1 MNRSGSQ
8 GVWLIGAV
16 VLLFIFIVAGVVGM
30 IGGGDGT
37 GGEGGTGGTGGLA
50 GSPTAPAPENAVR
63 ISIASSNTKEKWLHA
78 AVDAFNAASLTD
90 SSLQVG
96 GRPVFVE
103 ILQETID
110 GKQVDYRSGTM
121 VSDTLAGKIKPTV
134 VSPGEESWIA
144 KLTREY
150 GAANNGAN
158 PIKASNN
165 PLVVRTPLVVAMWES
180 RAKALGCWPTP
191 GPGCTWEAL
200 RALAV
205 NPDGWG
211 AYGHPEWHKFRFGYG
226 YFGESNSGTLAVLA
240 MCLSGL
246 DKTGGLTVADVEPT
260 NGCGQFISDIEKAK
274 VHSGKSD
281 TWLIDKMITGGP
293 EYLDGVVTYE
303 SNVIATNLK
312 SAADM
317 REPLVSVYP
326 QDGTIVV
333 GHPYAILDGAPW
345 VNAEQAQAAAL
356 LRDHLLSSDQQ
367 GKLADF
373 GLRPADVSAKP
384 GSPID
389 ASHGANPDANIAA
402 LTVPETLVIDRVGEV
417 WHQVRKHAAIVI
429 VFDKSGSM
437 GGSKITSSIKGAQAF
452 VNKMESADY
461 LRWLPF
467 DNEIYQGAGGRKS
480 DIGEQLLGEIGS
492 TSADGGTALYDAVKQ
507 AYGELTALRATNGDS
522 MRYGIVVLS
531 DGADTTS
538 ETSLSQLETE
548 LAPAE
553 NDPFGI
559 QIHTIAI
566 GEDADQG
573 VLQKIAAASNG
584 RFWAPKT
591 DQDVVTVYKDIAAHY

>member
-1 MNRSGSQ
+1 MNRNGSQ
-8 GVWLIGAV
+8 GLWLIGAV
-16 VLLFIFIVAGVVGM
+16 VLLFIFLFAGALGL
-30 IGGGDGT
+30 IGGK
-37 GGEGGTGGTGGLA
+37 GGPGPSGS
-50 GSPTAPAPENAVR
+50 GSPSAVVPANAIT

-78 AVDAFNAASLTD
+78 AVEAFNAESAK
-90 SSLQVG
+90 SSALQVG
-96 GRPVFVE
+96 GKPVFVE

-110 GKQVDYRSGTM
+110 GKKVDYRSGTM
-121 VSDTLAGKIKPTV
+121 VSDTLGGKIKPTIL
-134 VSPGEESWIA
+134 SPGEESWIA
-144 KLTREY
+144 KFTREY
-150 GAANNGAN
+150 GAANNGTN
-158 PIKASNN
+158 PIKAASN
-165 PLVVRTPLVVAMWES
+165 PLVVRTPLVIAMWES
-180 RAKALGCWPTP
+180 RAKVLGCWPTP
-191 GPGCTWEAL
+191 GPDCTWQAL

-205 NPDGWG
+205 DPAGWG
-211 AYGHPEWHKFRFGYG
+211 AYQHPEWHKFRFGYG
-226 YFGESNSGTLAVLA
+226 YFGESNSGTLAVLS

-246 DKTGGLTVADVEPT
+246 DKTGGLTVADVEPA

-293 EYLDGVVTYE
+293 EYLDAVVTYE

-312 SAADM
+312 SSADL
-317 REPLVSVYP
+317 REPFVSVYP

-333 GHPYAILDGAPW
+333 SHPFAILDGTSW
-345 VNAEQAQAAAL
+345 VSADQAAAAKVL
-356 LRDHLLSSDQQ
+356 QDYLLSSAQQ
-367 GKLADF
+367 AKLADY
-373 GLRPADVSAKP
+373 GLRPADPAAKP

-389 ASHGANPDANIAA
+389 TAHGANPDAKIVS
-402 LTVPETLVIDRVGEV
+402 LSVPETLVIDRVGEV

-452 VNKMESADY
+452 VTKMESADY

-467 DNEIYQGAGGRKS
+467 DNQIYEGAGGLKS
-480 DIGEQLLGEIGS
+480 KIGEQLLSEIGS

-507 AYGELTALRATNGDS
+507 AYEELTAMRKINGDS
-522 MRYGIVVLS
+522 MRYGIVILS
-531 DGADTTS
+531 DGADTAS
-538 ETSLSQLETE
+538 VSSLSQLETE

-553 NDPFGI
+553 SDPFGI

-566 GEDADQG
+566 GEDADQS

-591 DQDVVTVYKDIAAHY
+591 DADVVTVYKDIAAHY

>member
-1 MNRSGSQ
+1 MNRNGSQ

-30 IGGGDGT
+30 IGGDKGDGDN
-37 GGEGGTGGTGGLA
+37 GGVAGT
-50 GSPTAPAPENAVR
+50 PTAVAPDNAVR

-78 AVDAFNAASLTD
+78 AVEAFNAASPTD

-96 GRPVFVE
+96 GHPVFVD

-110 GKQVDYRSGTM
+110 GKSVDYRSGTM
-121 VSDTLAGKIKPTV
+121 VTDTLSGKIQPTV
-134 VSPGEESWIA
+134 ISPGEESWIA
-144 KLTREY
+144 KFVREY
-150 GAANNGAN
+150 GVANNGAA
-158 PIKASNN
+158 PIRAAGNA
-165 PLVVRTPLVVAMWES
+165 LVVRTPLVIAMWES
-180 RAKALGCWPTP
+180 RAKALGCWPAP
-191 GPGCTWEAL
+191 GPDCTWKAL
-200 RALAV
+200 RTLASD
-205 NPDGWG
+205 PAGWG
-211 AYGHPEWHKFRFGYG
+211 AYQHPEWRKFRFGYG

-246 DKTGGLTVADVEPT
+246 DKTEGLTVADVEPG

-281 TWLIDKMITGGP
+281 TWLIEKMTTGGP

-312 SAADM
+312 SAAEL

-333 GHPYAILDGAPW
+333 AHPFAILDGTPW
-345 VNAEQAQAAAL
+345 VDADQAAAAGL
-356 LRDHLLSSDQQ
+356 LRDYLVSSDQQ
-367 GKLADF
+367 AKLADY
-373 GLRPADVSAKP
+373 GLRPVDPSVKP

-389 ASHGANPDANIAA
+389 ASHGANPDATIVA
-402 LTVPETLVIDRVGEV
+402 LSVPETLVIDRIGEV

-437 GGSKITSSIKGAQAF
+437 GGSKITASIKGAQAF
-452 VNKMESADY
+452 VTKMESADY

-467 DNEIYQGAGGRKS
+467 DNEIYQGAAGKKS
-480 DIGEQLLGEIGS
+480 DIGERLLSEIGS
-492 TSADGGTALYDAVKQ
+492 TSADGGTALYDAVRQ
-507 AYGELTALRATNGDS
+507 AYDELVALRATNGDS

-531 DGADTTS
+531 DGADTSS
-538 ETSLSQLETE
+538 ETSLSQLETA

-566 GEDADQG
+566 GEDADQT

>member
-1 MNRSGSQ
+1 MNRNGSQ

-16 VLLFIFIVAGVVGM
+16 VLLFIFIVAGVLGM
-30 IGGGDGT
+30 VGGGN
-37 GGEGGTGGTGGLA
+37 GGNGGNGGVA
-50 GSPTAPAPENAVR
+50 GSPTAQAPDNAVR

-78 AVDAFNAASLTD
+78 ATDAFNAAALTD
-90 SSLQVG
+90 PSLQVG

-121 VSDTLAGKIKPTV
+121 VSDSLTGKIKPTV
-134 VSPGEESWIA
+134 ISPGEESWVA
-144 KLTREY
+144 KFAREY

-158 PIKASNN
+158 PIRASNN
-165 PLVVRTPLVVAMWES
+165 PLVVRTPLVIAMWES

-191 GPGCTWEAL
+191 GPECTWKTL
-200 RALAV
+200 RSLAAD
-205 NPDGWG
+205 PAGWG
-211 AYGHPEWHKFRFGYG
+211 AYQRPEWRKFRFGYG

-246 DKTGGLTVADVEPT
+246 DKTGGLTVADVEPG
-260 NGCGQFISDIEKAK
+260 NGCGRFISDIEKAK

-281 TWLIDKMITGGP
+281 TWLIAKMTTGGP
-293 EYLDGVVTYE
+293 EYLDAVVTYE

-312 SAADM
+312 SAADL

-333 GHPYAILDGAPW
+333 GHPFAILDGTPW
-345 VNAEQAQAAAL
+345 VSADQAAAAGI
-356 LRDHLLSSDQQ
+356 LRDFLLTSDQQ
-367 GKLADF
+367 GKLSDF
-373 GLRPADVSAKP
+373 GLRPADPAAKP
-384 GSPID
+384 GPPID
-389 ASHGANPDANIAA
+389 ASHGANPDATIVA
-402 LTVPETLVIDRVGEV
+402 LSVPETLVIDRVGEV
-417 WHQVRKHAAIVI
+417 WRQVRKHAAIVI

-437 GGSKITSSIKGAQAF
+437 GGSKITAAIKGAQAF
-452 VNKMESADY
+452 VTKMESADY

-467 DNEIYQGAGGRKS
+467 DNEIYDGAAGLKA
-480 DIGEQLLGEIGS
+480 DIGERLLGEIGS
-492 TSADGGTALYDAVKQ
+492 TSADGGTALYDAVRQ
-507 AYGELTALRATNGDS
+507 AYDELVAMRATNGDT

-531 DGADTTS
+531 DGADTS
-538 ETSLSQLETE
+538 SVSSLSQLETA

-584 RFWAPKT
+584 RFWAPKS
-591 DQDVVTVYKDIAAHY
+591 DQDVIAVYKDIAAHY